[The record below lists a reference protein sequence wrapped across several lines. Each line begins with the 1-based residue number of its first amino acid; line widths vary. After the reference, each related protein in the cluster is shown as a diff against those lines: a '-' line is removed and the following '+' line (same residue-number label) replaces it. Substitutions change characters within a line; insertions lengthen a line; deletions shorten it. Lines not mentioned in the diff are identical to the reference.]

1 MLKNAITPC
10 RWIVSCLIAAA
21 LTAIA
26 GSSAVVERGF
36 VTYTNRSKQ
45 ELLGVREKTLEVHG
59 AVSEAVVL
67 EMAEGAL
74 QQSHAQISFAVSG
87 IAGPGGG
94 ERDKPVG
101 MVCFAWAG
109 RGMSAH
115 ACTRHFDGDRNQVRR
130 QAVLVALQGVV
141 DFLEARVNL

>member
-1 MLKNAITPC
+1 MLVVSESCTGGLAAAAITSIP
-10 RWIVSCLIAAA
+10 
-21 LTAIA
+21 
-26 GSSAVVERGF
+26 GSSQWFERGF

-45 ELLGVREKTLEVHG
+45 ELLGVRDATLEAHG

-74 QQSHAQISFAVSG
+74 QQSHAQISLAVSG

-101 MVCFAWAG
+101 MVCFAWVG
-109 RGMSAH
+109 QGLPAH
-115 ACTRHFDGDRNQVRR
+115 ACTRHFDGDRNQIRS
-130 QAVLVALQGVV
+130 QAVMVALQGVV
-141 DFLEARVNL
+141 DFLDAHP